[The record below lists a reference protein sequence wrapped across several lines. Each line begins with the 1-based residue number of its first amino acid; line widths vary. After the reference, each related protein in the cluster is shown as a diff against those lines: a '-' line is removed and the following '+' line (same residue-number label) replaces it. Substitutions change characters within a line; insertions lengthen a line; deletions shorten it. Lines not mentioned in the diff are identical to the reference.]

1 MCAGDEFVQ
10 VNHVT
15 TYDPSKREMKKR
27 SSSVIKKLD
36 FNFEKLS
43 IGTSYYQ
50 EGLDSK
56 VLI

>member
-27 SSSVIKKLD
+27 SSSVMKKLD
-36 FNFEKLS
+36 FNFE
-43 IGTSYYQ
+43 I
-50 EGLDSK
+50 
-56 VLI
+56 